1 MGLKWCLQRCCHA
14 QFSGQDI
21 ILQMIQEC
29 YPTGTA
35 VIMLSMFVLNIFI
48 SLGFLWTSCV
58 PAVQLERFSNPS
70 DCKEY
75 KFIASN

>member
-14 QFSGQDI
+14 QFSGHDI
-21 ILQMIQEC
+21 ILQMIEEH

-35 VIMLSMFVLNIFI
+35 VITLSMFVLNIFV
-48 SLGFLWTSCV
+48 SLGFLHSSCV
-58 PAVQLERFSNPS
+58 PAVRLERFYNPS